1 MHATP
6 AGPTE
11 NVPQKTPILL
21 LYHILARPKKS
32 ALGGRYFSSSH
43 HHWQRFSI
51 IL

>member
-32 ALGGRYFSSSH
+32 ALPGLKIFNPFK
-43 HHWQRFSI
+43 Q
-51 IL
+51 LT